1 VGSVIPQSAKQQGMP
16 VQTQH
21 QQIALGSFHAF
32 HDRLYFVPV
41 NSAGQSE
48 NKAGPLREAKV
59 QIEAAIEVFKLNLF
73 AYPDSADAHYN
84 LADAYF

>member
-1 VGSVIPQSAKQQGMP
+1 VIPQSAKQQGMP

-59 QIEAAIEVFKLNLF
+59 QIEAAIEVFKLNLL
-73 AYPDSADAHYN
+73 AYPASADAHYN